1 MKDLISQET
10 TERVKRD
17 NCFDFL
23 RYFFAFSLILV
34 HFCTLTNQEQFWFIT
49 GQIHNSNLGR
59 YIMVYDR
66 EAYAQTK
73 NYLTQR

>member
-49 GQIHNSNLGR
+49 GQMRVKAFFTISLLYKYWYSINCTNT
-59 YIMVYDR
+59 IF
-66 EAYAQTK
+66 T
-73 NYLTQR
+73 

>member
-34 HFCTLTNQEQFWFIT
+34 HFCTLTNQEQFWFV
-49 GQIHNSNLGR
+49 S
-59 YIMVYDR
+59 
-66 EAYAQTK
+66 
-73 NYLTQR
+73 